1 MIDRIIST
9 FEVNKTKRNGWES
22 QWSEVSDLFLPEHNV
37 TWSLSDIGDVSINTG
52 AEKGYIYLTLHLL
65 LH

>member
-1 MIDRIIST
+1 MNLLSAITGVELNILYQ
-9 FEVNKTKRNGWES
+9 TKRNGWES

-52 AEKGYIYLTLHLL
+52 AVNPLL
-65 LH
+65 N